1 MHRLLALVVT
11 ALVAVYV
18 VGALYFF
25 RQERWA
31 RDPSSASADEIDRVR
46 HPDALLGVLQERFAR
61 QRFGEAEL
69 ALVAVALEQAPSFYQ
84 SPFFLATYHSS
95 RLENPATVRSAYEAA
110 LDRYPANGRLH
121 FSYAVWLFESRR
133 SLAGWR
139 DPGDPTEL
147 RDPLKAAELH
157 LERGMELERDLSW
170 RSLEALERYGIPPER
185 WVSLTPDDAL
195 SQRHLM
201 DALFRGEHYDT
212 GLDLVRES
220 VAVSAD
226 VNMLRR
232 ATVLALE
239 GDRPALAVEAGLK
252 WQAIL
257 ESKRGAT
264 SQSIEPAIAIS
275 RAYVALEEPESS
287 SRVLQEAL
295 SSVETQF
302 GPSSRVTLDALCA
315 LGSEYLGRGQ
325 VFSGESFYAQAV
337 SRAPSHV
344 PALLGLARS
353 LFRSGDAEGA
363 IRRYEEILRLEPE
376 HETAR
381 RELKSA
387 RVGALTR

>member
-1 MHRLLALVVT
+1 MVT
-11 ALVAVYV
+11 ALAAAYA
-18 VGALYFF
+18 VGAMYFF
-25 RQERWA
+25 RQEQWA
-31 RDPSSASADEIDRVR
+31 RDPSSVSAAEIDRVR
-46 HPDALLGVLQERFAR
+46 HPDAVLGVLQERFAR

-69 ALVAVALEQAPSFYQ
+69 SLVAEALEQAPSFYQ

-95 RLENPATVRSAYEAA
+95 RLENPAIVRWAYEAA

-121 FSYAVWLFESRR
+121 LSYAMWLFESRR
-133 SLAGWR
+133 SLAGWQ
-139 DPGDPTEL
+139 DPSDPARL
-147 RDPLKAAELH
+147 LDPLQVAESH

-170 RSLEALERYGIPPER
+170 RALEALERYDIPPER

-212 GLDLVRES
+212 GLELVREN
-220 VAVSAD
+220 VAAGAD
-226 VNMLRR
+226 LSMLRR

-264 SQSIEPAIAIS
+264 ARPIEPAIAIS
-275 RAYVALEEPESS
+275 RAYVALEEPEASN
-287 SRVLQEAL
+287 RVLQEAL
-295 SSVETQF
+295 SSVETKF

-315 LGSEYLGRGQ
+315 LGGEYLSRGQ
-325 VFSGESFYAQAV
+325 TFSAESFYAQAV
-337 SRAPSHV
+337 SRAPSYV
-344 PALLGLARS
+344 PALLGLART

-363 IRRYEEILRLEPE
+363 ILRYEEMLRLEPE
-376 HETAR
+376 NETAR

-387 RVGALTR
+387 LVRASRR